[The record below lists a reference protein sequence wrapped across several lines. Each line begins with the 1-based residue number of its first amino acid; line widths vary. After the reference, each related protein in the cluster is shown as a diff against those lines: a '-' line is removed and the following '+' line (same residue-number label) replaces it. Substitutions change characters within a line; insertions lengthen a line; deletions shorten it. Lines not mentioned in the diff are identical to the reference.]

1 MPDPTPRASGDADRT
16 PADQRLTFRVSRSA
30 ADLYSEVF
38 ALIIGLREAIA
49 FDNADDL
56 QEKITRRFER
66 LRKEGMSIG
75 IPQESLDEAQYLLT
89 AFIDETVLTS
99 KWPKKHEWL
108 SHLLQLRYYGQANAG
123 EEVFQRLDRIRSSAK
138 PDPDLLEL
146 YFTSLSLGFKGH
158 MAGRADGEKELGKL
172 RDEIWLLLQ
181 RLRPADQ
188 VKLSPTDM
196 LADAAPRAPEKETD
210 WRLAALVFSGVSVLL
225 VLILHLLQ
233 GRMAT
238 DVAVRL
244 RNLLP

>member
-1 MPDPTPRASGDADRT
+1 VPDQTPPPADASVT
-16 PADQRLTFRVSRSA
+16 PAGQRLTFRVSRSV

-38 ALIIGLREAIA
+38 ALIIGLREAIS

-56 QEKITRRFER
+56 QEKITRRFDR

-75 IPQESLDEAQYLLT
+75 VPQESLDEAQYLLT
-89 AFIDETVLTS
+89 AFIDETVLSS

-123 EEVFQRLDRIRSSAK
+123 EEVFKRLERVRGEKK

-146 YFTSLSLGFKGH
+146 YFTSFSLGFKGS
-158 MAGRADGEKELGKL
+158 MAGRSDGEKELAKL

-181 RLRPADQ
+181 RVRPIDEVQ
-188 VKLSPTDM
+188 LSPSDM
-196 LADAAPRAPEKETD
+196 LAGDPPKTRAQETD
-210 WRLAALVFSGVSVLL
+210 WRLAALVFAGVGVLL
-225 VLILHLLQ
+225 VLILHVLQ

-244 RNLLP
+244 QNLLP